1 MITLTGALPAKAS
14 PIPSRGKTDVILVA
28 IRTSWEMGEIENA
41 TE

>member
-14 PIPSRGKTDVILVA
+14 PVPSRGNTYVILVV
-28 IRTSWEMGEIENA
+28 IRTSWEMGEVETA